1 MHTILPPKD
10 AAPRVPHAKWLAA
23 ARLGWMAVTLLVL
36 VLLAYGIPARFTQ
49 LTQSVDQRPL
59 LELGIAPESY
69 ATYVLLLDVF
79 IVLAHITIAAIIFAL
94 RPDDW
99 MALFVSLTLV
109 LNGSILPLARL
120 SESPGINPFWFFLVG
135 LLIYLGL
142 VSSIVLLYIFPDGRF
157 VPRATI
163 LLALSWAILMA
174 YAVLTPGSNL
184 SLVTWNPLIQFII
197 LFAWAGTGL
206 YAQVF
211 RYQNVSRPIE
221 RQQTKWALMGL
232 FAATVG
238 PILVLISLRAGGG
251 EPAVPNILYQRM
263 GSAFF
268 TSAFL
273 LRLTGFTF
281 FKLASLL
288 FPISF
293 AIAVL
298 RYRLWDID
306 IIIRRTLIYSLIT
319 GTLTMIFLGSIM
331 LLQVVFRPLTQN
343 SQLAVVFSTLG
354 TAALFV
360 PLRRRIQAGIDRRFY
375 RSRYDT
381 EKILEAFSSSLRD
394 QVDLDQLCDRL
405 LVVVEDSMHPE
416 HVSLWMVEPKD
427 SENYAS

>member
-1 MHTILPPKD
+1 M
-10 AAPRVPHAKWLAA
+10 AAPTPHRRWLAA
-23 ARLGWMAVTLLVL
+23 ARLGWIVVTLLTL
-36 VLLAYGIPARFTQ
+36 LLLAYSMAARFTQ
-49 LTQSVDQRPL
+49 LTQGVDQRPL
-59 LELGIAPESY
+59 LELGISPSSY
-69 ATYVLLLDVF
+69 ATYVLILDVF
-79 IVLAHITIAAIIFAL
+79 VVLAHILIAAVIFAK

-109 LNGSILPLARL
+109 TNGSILPLARL
-120 SESPGINPFWFFLVG
+120 SEYTGIDPVWLFLDG

-157 VPRATI
+157 VPRATN

-174 YAVLTPGSNL
+174 FAVLTPRSSL

-221 RQQTKWALMGL
+221 RQQTKWALLGL
-232 FAATVG
+232 FAATIG
-238 PILVLISLRAGGG
+238 PILVLISLRVGGG

-268 TSAFL
+268 TSVFL
-273 LRLTGFTF
+273 LRLIGLTF
-281 FKLASLL
+281 FKLASLV

-306 IIIRRTLIYSLIT
+306 IIIRRTLIYSLMT
-319 GTLTMIFLGSIM
+319 GTLTVIFLGGIM
-331 LLQVVFRPLTQN
+331 LLQLVFRPLTQN

-354 TAALFV
+354 TAAMFV

-375 RSRYDT
+375 RSRYDA
-381 EKILEAFSSSLRD
+381 EKILEAFSNSLRD

-405 LVVVEDSMHPE
+405 LVVVEDSMQPA
-416 HVSLWMVEPKD
+416 HVSLWMAEPKEAED
-427 SENYAS
+427 FSS